1 MYSIKS
7 KFIAELIGTFGLVVA
22 ATGSIVYDG
31 RIDGSL
37 GPVFIA
43 VAHFIGIAIVVYAFA
58 KVSMAHFNPAVT
70 ICLLISRITPKKE
83 VPFYLVSQLIG
94 AILGSLF
101 VKYVIG
107 DFAKL
112 GRNFPN
118 NEFSFPVIFGVE
130 VIATV
135 FLLIVVILVVSKKSL
150 KLSGVAIGGIIALDI
165 FFLGPISG
173 ASMNPIRSFAPAI
186 LSGVLDDL
194 WLYFTAPVVGSLLVA
209 FVYRKLIKNQIKSS
223 YQM

>member
-7 KFIAELIGTFGLVVA
+7 KFFAELVGTFGLVVA
-22 ATGSIVYDG
+22 ATGSFVYDG
-31 RIDGSL
+31 RMDGSL

-43 VAHFIGIAIVVYAFA
+43 IAHFVGIGIVVYAFA
-58 KVSMAHFNPAVT
+58 KVSMAHFNPVIT
-70 ICLLISRITPKKE
+70 ICLLISRFTPKKE
-83 VPFYLVSQLIG
+83 VPFYLIAQLIG

-118 NEFSFPVIFGVE
+118 NDYSFPVIFGVE
-130 VIATV
+130 IIATV
-135 FLLIVVILVVSKKSL
+135 FLLMVVLVIVGKKSL
-150 KLSGVAIGGIIALDI
+150 RISGVAVGGIIALDV

-194 WLYFTAPVVGSLLVA
+194 WLYWTAPFVGSLIVA
-209 FVYRKLIKNQIKSS
+209 FVYRKLAKN
-223 YQM
+223 